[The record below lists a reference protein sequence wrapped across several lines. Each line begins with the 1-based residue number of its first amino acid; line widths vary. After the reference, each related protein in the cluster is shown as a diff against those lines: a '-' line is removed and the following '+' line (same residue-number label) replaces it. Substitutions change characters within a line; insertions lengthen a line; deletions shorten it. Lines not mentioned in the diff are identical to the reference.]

1 MTVRSFA
8 TRFNASNTA
17 FSVSAS
23 RFAVISSNSSICGSA
38 TAALAMDKSCHCPC
52 ENNSGVHFVS
62 YPFSVLSITSS
73 NPSAL
78 PLLLRGLP
86 NGFII
91 QRDLIAHHSRNH
103 VEGLFYIAEQF
114 PFLFLPDCRC
124 RSSVDQNLSA
134 LRFVKS

>member
-62 YPFSVLSITSS
+62 YPFSELSITSS
-73 NPSAL
+73 NPVSSATAFT
-78 PLLLRGLP
+78 RSAGMVS
-86 NGFII
+86 
-91 QRDLIAHHSRNH
+91 QRDLIAHRSRNH
-103 VEGLFYIAEQF
+103 VEDLFYIAEQF
-114 PFLFLPDCRC
+114 PFLFLPDCHC